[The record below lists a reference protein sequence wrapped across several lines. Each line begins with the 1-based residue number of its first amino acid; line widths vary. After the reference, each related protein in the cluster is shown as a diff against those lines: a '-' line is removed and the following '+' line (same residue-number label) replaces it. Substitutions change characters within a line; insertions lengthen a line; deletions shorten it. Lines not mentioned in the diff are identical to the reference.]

1 MSDETAAAAEAKNR
15 DSRREYDK
23 KRWLHQRMSGGT
35 KLPTGRRFGILTVAR
50 FVPGTGY
57 YCQCECGNLVA
68 VRRVQL
74 ETGSVTSCGR
84 CRPDGFQPPL
94 VETPEP
100 RKKVASLP
108 AGRQFGHLTTT
119 EVVTSRGY
127 YCRCECG
134 NLVVVRRFQLENGS
148 AASCGRCRP
157 AHFQPPLAKPP
168 DPEAKARRNQEWL
181 ASQAAKREQAQ
192 AKVREKATTAE
203 EAKAQRRADCLSRE
217 LATAKARVERLT
229 HEAAETDDWRI
240 GYLLAGA
247 GSRSNGSWVNWP
259 MLDLNVCGILTLD
272 IAARHHV
279 RRVRRGEIGQ
289 LVVVVGRKGGD
300 KVSQPIEGAE
310 AGLRGNK
317 G

>member
-1 MSDETAAAAEAKNR
+1 LVEISDETAAAAEARNR
-15 DSRREYDK
+15 ASRREYDK
-23 KRWLHQRMSGGT
+23 KRWLRQRMSGGT
-35 KLPTGRRFGILTVAR
+35 KLPTGRRFGLLTVAR

-57 YCQCECGNLVA
+57 YCHCECGNLVA

-84 CRPDGFQPPL
+84 CRPAGFQPPL

-100 RKKVASLP
+100 RKKVASLA

-127 YCRCECG
+127 YCQCECG

-168 DPEAKARRNQEWL
+168 DPEAKARRSQEWL

-203 EAKAQRRADCLSRE
+203 EAKAQRRAECLSRE
-217 LATAKARVERLT
+217 LAAVTARVERLT

-240 GYLLAGA
+240 GYRLAGA
-247 GSRSNGSWVNWP
+247 RIKVQR
-259 MLDLNVCGILTLD
+259 LV
-272 IAARHHV
+272 
-279 RRVRRGEIGQ
+279 GQ
-289 LVVVVGRKGGD
+289 LADAR
-300 KVSQPIEGAE
+300 P
-310 AGLRGNK
+310 
-317 G
+317 